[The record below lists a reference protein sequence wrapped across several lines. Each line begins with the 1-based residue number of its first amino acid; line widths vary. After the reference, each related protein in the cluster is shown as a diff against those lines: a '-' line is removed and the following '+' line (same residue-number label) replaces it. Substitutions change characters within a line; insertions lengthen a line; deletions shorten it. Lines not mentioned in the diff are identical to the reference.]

1 MPRTE
6 QAKFVHQHSSLRDFA
21 ESVEECLFQHDGD
34 TVDRYKVAD
43 HRLKSSL
50 RPLWMSEW
58 LSVQAQFR
66 SIEFNLRDAKNEFL
80 QEVRLIG

>member
-1 MPRTE
+1 MLRTKH
-6 QAKFVHQHSSLRDFA
+6 AKLIRQHSTLKEFA
-21 ESVEECLFQHDGD
+21 ESVEECLFQHYGD

-50 RPLWMSEW
+50 KPLWMSEC

-66 SIEFNLRDAKNEFL
+66 SIEFNLRDAKNESFFK
-80 QEVRLIG
+80 RYGFS